1 MMEEDMGLEEQE
13 EAIPEERLDDLPINV
28 IREEIILSVTDI
40 VDIPLFSG
48 EFVLPEHTSPLT
60 FNDVFTTNEISRQHP
75 DIISQE
81 VLFRETVIVA
91 PTVSFPEEE
100 TVSTISLIFS
110 FALLGLSTMM
120 FMNLYLKR
128 KQKVK

>member
-1 MMEEDMGLEEQE
+1 MEEDIVLEEHE
-13 EAIPEERLDDLPINV
+13 EAIPEEERLDLPINV
-28 IREEIILSVTDI
+28 IREEIFLSVTDV
-40 VDIPLFSG
+40 VDIPLFTG
-48 EFVLPEHTSPLT
+48 EFVLPEHTLPLT

-75 DIISQE
+75 EIISQE
-81 VLFRETVIVA
+81 VLFREPAIVA
-91 PTVSFPEEE
+91 PTAPIPDEE

-110 FALLGLSTMM
+110 FSLLGLSTMM